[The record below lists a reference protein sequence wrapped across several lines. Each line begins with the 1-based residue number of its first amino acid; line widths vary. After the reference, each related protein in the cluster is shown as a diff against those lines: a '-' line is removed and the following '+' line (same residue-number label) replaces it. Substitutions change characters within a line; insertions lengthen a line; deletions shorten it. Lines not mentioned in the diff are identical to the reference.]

1 MKPKF
6 RLHAHGSKVYDS
18 GNPLK
23 FPIVYWTCS
32 VHFSTPSTEVL
43 MNSGPCGKPSNAI
56 AEAAL
61 LMRRMTGHAY
71 R

>member
-6 RLHAHGSKVYDS
+6 RLHVHNS
-18 GNPLK
+18 PLCLETVHHNV
-23 FPIVYWTCS
+23 IVKNWTCS
-32 VHFSTPSTEVL
+32 VRFVTPSTEVL
-43 MNSGPCGKPSNAI
+43 MNSGPCTIPRNAI

-61 LMRRMTGHAY
+61 LMRRATGHAY

>member
-6 RLHAHGSKVYDS
+6 RLHAHIASSALRGVTS
-18 GNPLK
+18 
-23 FPIVYWTCS
+23 YWTCS
-32 VHFSTPSTEVL
+32 VRFATPSTEVL
-43 MNSGPCGKPSNAI
+43 MNSGPCTHARGAI

-61 LMRRMTGHAY
+61 LMRRNTGHKY